1 MPRYI
6 LLLLATTAL
15 WAGRNE
21 DIPFRKHQLHHG
33 ANETAAMADINGDGR
48 MDVVNGEYWHEQLP
62 GKKWKSHKFRTVGFL
77 NNYIDNFTDLILD
90 VNGDGKVDVISC
102 SYFTKR
108 IAWFENPGK
117 TGEWKEHLIDEGN
130 SVEFMFFVDLN
141 NDGKA
146 NEILPQFGGKGPTV
160 YYEYVKGKFEKR
172 MVNEK
177 NFGHGIG
184 AGDVNGDGKTDIIT
198 PKGWLEAPNWTEH
211 ADWDIKKATG
221 FMYTLDVNGDGKN
234 DILWPHAHDFG
245 IYWLTQGADGK
256 FSNEQK
262 VDDVWSQAHATALVD
277 LNGDGKKDLVAGKR
291 LFAHDHEPGVN
302 DSLGIYWYEY
312 QRTTDGKR
320 IEWVRHII
328 DYGGMAGAGMQI
340 AVGDIDGDG
349 DLDIVVGGK
358 GGCYWFENLTK

>member
-21 DIPFRKHQLHHG
+21 DIPFRKHQLHYG

-172 MVNEK
+172 VANEK

-221 FMYTLDVNGDGKN
+221 FMYALDVNGDGKN
-234 DILWPHAHDFG
+234 DIVWPHAHDYG

-358 GGCYWFENLTK
+358 GGCYWYENLTK